1 MSNFISNA
9 FMMPNDLIDK
19 GYMAKMKG
27 AALPCYLFIVR
38 KTRGWNKSAD
48 NISTSQLVEATGYK
62 KDAVL
67 TGIELL
73 IDMGIVEKVSFQNRP
88 SKYTLTDNIVAVGNS
103 DSDNSASGKT
113 DTKPKSA
120 VGNTDTAVGNSDS
133 NLSEKPTHNN
143 NIKTTNTKTR
153 EGASENPCIPEKQ
166 NSESE
171 ENSVERTLKIWTPN
185 LDDLNSWLQRS
196 GLPKINQAQ
205 AEEILLEVNPHYE
218 NKIHTGA
225 VTDSQMYSNFV
236 KWVKRDSKLTEK
248 LFEQASKL
256 QTAPVLT
263 ESLQA
268 DMGAW

>member
-73 IDMGIVEKVSFQNRP
+73 IEMGIVEKVSFQNRP

-120 VGNTDTAVGNSDS
+120 VGKTDTAVGNSDS
-133 NLSEKPTHNN
+133 NLSEIPTHNN

-153 EGASENPCIPEKQ
+153 ERASENPCIPETQ
-166 NSESE
+166 NPE
-171 ENSVERTLKIWTPN
+171 ENLIEHTLKIWVPKLN
-185 LDDLNSWLQRS
+185 ELNSWLQRS
-196 GLPKINQAQ
+196 GLPKITQTQ

-236 KWVKRDSKLTEK
+236 KWVKRDSKLSEK
-248 LFEQASKL
+248 LFEQAVKL
-256 QTAPVLT
+256 QSSTTPA

-268 DMGAW
+268 DMGDW

>member
-73 IDMGIVEKVSFQNRP
+73 IEMGIVEKVSFQNRP

-113 DTKPKSA
+113 DTKDKTA

-133 NLSEKPTHNN
+133 NLSEIPTHNN

-153 EGASENPCIPEKQ
+153 EGASENPCVPEKQ

-236 KWVKRDSKLTEK
+236 KWVKRDTKLTEK
-248 LFEQASKL
+248 LFEQAVKL
-256 QTAPVLT
+256 QSSTTPA